1 MDFSEFVDSNAT
13 NTTISKLY
21 SAADETM
28 LISNIIN
35 NPIHIWMVTLC
46 FIVLYFIT
54 TLYFCIK
61 VHKIEQHPRCYY
73 DNPTSSV
80 KNNFYFFLV
89 SHILYTSSSSFFE
102 NNAQNHQAV
111 LKIHHMPHLQLQLNK
126 IEANVQNLHDRDFQL
141 FQRQ

>member
-13 NTTISKLY
+13 STTISKLY

-89 SHILYTSSSSFFE
+89 SCFLFLTYFTPHHHPF
-102 NNAQNHQAV
+102 
-111 LKIHHMPHLQLQLNK
+111 LKIMHRITKQFSK
-126 IEANVQNLHDRDFQL
+126 SITCRISSYS
-141 FQRQ
+141 